1 MAAPMASTH
10 KIQINLS
17 MRPPCSSFAAGQA
30 HRLTTSPNLRT
41 RMVIQSATEG
51 SVDPQD
57 PTTTNSDS
65 NSSNSSPPPRIVT
78 TPPAGRS
85 FPPPPPSA
93 MQPDLKFQKVE
104 TLGTDSIAGVAAV
117 ERTSKDF
124 ETPTSLTK
132 AIKLAAGDT
141 LALLI
146 FATIGRVSH
155 HEALTL
161 ASSFE
166 TALPFFIGWFAT
178 APFLGGFGKDA
189 QGGDVGAAVGAA
201 AKSWIVA
208 VPVSILIRSLLRG
221 YVPDKAFIIVSFVA
235 TAVLLFSLRAAQAA
249 VTPESKDCSSSGSRR
264 NKRGNPLEFFSLL
277 ASLTKRW

>member
-1 MAAPMASTH
+1 MIASMTCTH
-10 KIQINLS
+10 KFQIT
-17 MRPPCSSFAAGQA
+17 MRPSFAGGQA
-30 HRLTTSPNLRT
+30 LRMTISPKLLGT
-41 RMVIQSATEG
+41 RMIIRSASEG
-51 SVDPQD
+51 SSDP
-57 PTTTNSDS
+57 TNSDS
-65 NSSNSSPPPRIVT
+65 SSNPSPPPSRIVT

-104 TLGTDSIAGVAAV
+104 TLGTESIAGVAAV
-117 ERTSKDF
+117 ERTSKDG
-124 ETPTSLTK
+124 EEPTSLTK
-132 AIKLAAGDT
+132 AIKLGAGDT

-161 ASSFE
+161 ATSFE
-166 TALPFFIGWFAT
+166 TALPFLVGWFAT
-178 APFLGGFGKDA
+178 APLLGGFGKEA
-189 QGGDVGAAVGAA
+189 QGGNVGSAVGAA

-208 VPVSILIRSLLRG
+208 VPVSIVIRSLLRG

-235 TAVLLFSLRAAQAA
+235 TAVLLLGLRAAQAA
-249 VTPESKDCSSSGSRR
+249 ATPESSESSSSNTRR
-264 NKRGNPLEFFSLL
+264 NKRGNPFEFFSLL